1 MGEKNVLQWPQGLLG
16 DAKYSKSKQIKVKE
30 PCGIKLWFL
39 PLYIYYYF
47 DCTGVKVHCMKS
59 HFTYARALSAWIW
72 SYCEVEEQFSFWSK
86 MTFETYIT
94 INKRSFQV
102 IDCLKFGIWILCC
115 RLFHKNKK
123 RTQKTI
129 KLTKQT
135 LQKKHT
141 KHTSNSNEIETK
153 AKFVTSWSPPPIVP
167 FWVEDLSQL
176 YARRGHDE
184 ATKI

>member
-1 MGEKNVLQWPQGLLG
+1 MVPSTLHILLFWLYRCQSALHEK
-16 DAKYSKSKQIKVKE
+16 S
-30 PCGIKLWFL
+30 F
-39 PLYIYYYF
+39 YI
-47 DCTGVKVHCMKS
+47 
-59 HFTYARALSAWIW
+59 RACIIVAWIW

-141 KHTSNSNEIETK
+141 QSTLLIQMKLKPKPNLELPD
-153 AKFVTSWSPPPIVP
+153 PPPHRA
-167 FWVEDLSQL
+167 FLSWRFIPTVCP
-176 YARRGHDE
+176 ARTWWGD
-184 ATKI
+184 

>member
-1 MGEKNVLQWPQGLLG
+1 
-16 DAKYSKSKQIKVKE
+16 
-30 PCGIKLWFL
+30 
-39 PLYIYYYF
+39 
-47 DCTGVKVHCMKS
+47 
-59 HFTYARALSAWIW
+59 
-72 SYCEVEEQFSFWSK
+72 

-123 RTQKTI
+123 KDTEDNQTDKANIAKKT
-129 KLTKQT
+129 
-135 LQKKHT
+135 HT

-153 AKFVTSWSPPPIVP
+153 AKFVTSRSPPIVP